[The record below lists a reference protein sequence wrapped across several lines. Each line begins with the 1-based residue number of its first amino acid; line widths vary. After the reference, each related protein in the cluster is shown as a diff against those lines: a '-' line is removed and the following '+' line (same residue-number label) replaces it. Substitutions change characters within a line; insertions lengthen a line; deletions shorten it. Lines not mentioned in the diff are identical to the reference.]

1 MFPSCQHSIAQT
13 EKTSWTKTE
22 IKENAWPLDSAS
34 SEYGPGRFDCL
45 SRWYKFSPQQDCIA
59 RRTAARHQAPS
70 MTPSWTLLGAQGN
83 CFHQISLFG
92 GHIIK
97 VCWPVLAK
105 IETACTLCRGL
116 RDWGGKHCNLH
127 DFYMMICSVL
137 DVFFDG
143 LWCFMMCILSSYI
156 KYEHSWTFM
165 RAFGERT
172 SVWGPLVKGPHFGGL
187 WKCSIYIYIVSTV
200 YVKYTYL

>member
-97 VCWPVLAK
+97 VCWPVLAQ
-105 IETACTLCRGL
+105 TSNQGCRSPL
-116 RDWGGKHCNLH
+116 AVYRE
-127 DFYMMICSVL
+127 SVDYTGYQISKL
-137 DVFFDG
+137 SVWLFEQRAEA
-143 LWCFMMCILSSYI
+143 CFMGSLGRWVFVKSSFCGNLIQSAIAFSMAFSNQTIILNEIILSCVC
-156 KYEHSWTFM
+156 WPF
-165 RAFGERT
+165 
-172 SVWGPLVKGPHFGGL
+172 SV
-187 WKCSIYIYIVSTV
+187 T
-200 YVKYTYL
+200 

>member
-1 MFPSCQHSIAQT
+1 MFLLKICFVTAPSLLFHWAIPRIGQLSGFWVGKSAVSCRKFVEEICFPHVSISSIAQT

-34 SEYGPGRFDCL
+34 WEYGPSRFDCL

-105 IETACTLCRGL
+105 IETAWTLCRGL

-127 DFYMMICSVL
+127 DFIWWYVL
-137 DVFFDG
+137 F
-143 LWCFMMCILSSYI
+143 
-156 KYEHSWTFM
+156 
-165 RAFGERT
+165 
-172 SVWGPLVKGPHFGGL
+172 
-187 WKCSIYIYIVSTV
+187 
-200 YVKYTYL
+200 